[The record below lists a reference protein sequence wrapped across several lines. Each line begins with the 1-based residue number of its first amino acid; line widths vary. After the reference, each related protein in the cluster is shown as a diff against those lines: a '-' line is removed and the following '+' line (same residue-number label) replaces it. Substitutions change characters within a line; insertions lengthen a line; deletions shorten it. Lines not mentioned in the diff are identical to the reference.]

1 MPRGKHVK
9 LIIGLDGTCQIDA
22 VNFTDASCQSVT
34 REIAAAL
41 GGQIVHQHDKPEAR
55 VRQRCGQAER
65 EEAR

>member
-1 MPRGKHVK
+1 MSRGQHVK
-9 LIIGLDGTCQIDA
+9 LIIGVDGSCQIDA
-22 VNFTDASCQSVT
+22 VNFTSASCQSVT

-41 GGQIVHQHDKPEAR
+41 GGPIAQQHTKPEAR